1 MSCPKANSTT
11 SKHITNFVST
21 FNAVNRVFT
30 NIALS
35 NTWKDTMRMQYT
47 VKKIYPQMK
56 RIPKT
61 IRGYNWSNRC
71 LHEHCHASH
80 RNILLNISIV
90 NQSNNSFSWIDASEQ
105 ISTSTH
111 QYSGYATI
119 FTRNFGLTS
128 STTKPMAWGSYN
140 KCVKFHRREVHKLR
154 QEPSVLSKEH
164 SKKNSTAKLK
174 HSSMIQHRY
183 EEIEVQ
189 FSKRSYTWYEK
200 LHWSSPP

>member
-1 MSCPKANSTT
+1 MKRNCLRKDLESKKIHVKSTSKLTKAEIHATILILNQTLIFDIVKIRQILMSCPKANSTT

-119 FTRNFGLTS
+119 LTRNFALVFHDNQTIGTGLL
-128 STTKPMAWGSYN
+128 N
-140 KCVKFHRREVHKLR
+140 
-154 QEPSVLSKEH
+154 
-164 SKKNSTAKLK
+164 
-174 HSSMIQHRY
+174 
-183 EEIEVQ
+183 
-189 FSKRSYTWYEK
+189 
-200 LHWSSPP
+200 